1 MPIPVNV
8 NPPVRMTA
16 KETAYNQILQW
27 IIDGTLLPG
36 EKINDT
42 ELAEALGVSRT
53 PVRESLQLLE
63 SQGFVKMYPGKATQ
77 VTEVDRNSISEL
89 LPPLA
94 AMQSLA
100 VELAIPNMTEEDFEL
115 LTAKNEQL
123 AKAVQLKHA
132 HSALR
137 IDEDF
142 HQIIIKKANNQYVS
156 RIVES
161 LQAHVRR
168 LFFHNSIFI
177 TEQSIDEHKQ
187 IISLMRRKQAKKAAE
202 VMKTNWL
209 RAIEEFYAKEK
220 EMRQKPSSGEKVE
233 V

>member
-1 MPIPVNV
+1 M
-8 NPPVRMTA
+8 
-16 KETAYNQILQW
+16 
-27 IIDGTLLPG
+27 
-36 EKINDT
+36 
-42 ELAEALGVSRT
+42 
-53 PVRESLQLLE
+53 QL
-63 SQGFVKMYPGKATQ
+63 
-77 VTEVDRNSISEL
+77 N
-89 LPPLA
+89 
-94 AMQSLA
+94 
-100 VELAIPNMTEEDFEL
+100 
-115 LTAKNEQL
+115 
-123 AKAVQLKHA
+123 HA